1 MIPNYGA
8 LRQELK
14 HHLVDQHMT
23 YSPEREPLG
32 EPIIM
37 REVAV
42 DVMLNNLLD
51 YMIGK
56 GYVQTN

>member
-1 MIPNYGA
+1 MTPSYLA

-14 HHLVDQHMT
+14 HHLIQSNMT
-23 YSPEREPLG
+23 FSSENEWAGQPTV
-32 EPIIM
+32 M
-37 REVAV
+37 REVSV

-51 YMIGK
+51 YMIGA